1 MAMYFSADI
10 FHFFSD
16 TVSGIVR
23 LSFYVLIGSGLL
35 FIPHQ
40 SAQACDAANPPLCC
54 KLSIN
59 AHIDFQSAGWLVVFS
74 FAGVE
79 CVRFPYGTRELA
91 KPTMGTR
98 TIAVLVTIAFSV
110 IGVLGDYFLKLASAR
125 EQPLRTGWFYL
136 GFALYASTAFGWV
149 FVMKHLKLATIS
161 VLYSVSLVLLLTA
174 IGVVLFR
181 ESLNYFEVIGIVLAV
196 VALVLLM
203 RFA

>member
-1 MAMYFSADI
+1 MRFA
-10 FHFFSD
+10 
-16 TVSGIVR
+16 
-23 LSFYVLIGSGLL
+23 
-35 FIPHQ
+35 
-40 SAQACDAANPPLCC
+40 
-54 KLSIN
+54 
-59 AHIDFQSAGWLVVFS
+59 FQWGDEATS
-74 FAGVE
+74 
-79 CVRFPYGTRELA
+79 

-125 EQPLRTGWFYL
+125 EQPLRTGWFYF

-149 FVMKHLKLATIS
+149 FVMRHLKLATIS

-181 ESLNYFEVIGIVLAV
+181 ESLNYLEVIGIVLAV
-196 VALVLLM
+196 VSLVLLM